1 MTAVENMQGGAK
13 VTSAN
18 EHRTDSKRA
27 ANLRFRAT
35 FRKSRFSGAW
45 LLPVELKQY
54 FSRLIFL
61 HTFPLDGRMWNDQM
75 GLLPGATA
83 ASTLYR
89 LGDSI
94 EAWAGG
100 VLAVAG
106 DAPLIVVG
114 SSMGAFP
121 NSMETSRSTLFRS
134 LI

>member
-1 MTAVENMQGGAK
+1 
-13 VTSAN
+13 
-18 EHRTDSKRA
+18 
-27 ANLRFRAT
+27 
-35 FRKSRFSGAW
+35 
-45 LLPVELKQY
+45 
-54 FSRLIFL
+54 
-61 HTFPLDGRMWNDQM
+61 MWNDQM
-75 GLLPGATA
+75 GLFPGATA
-83 ASTLYR
+83 APALYR